1 MRALALFPVVLAA
14 LASACS
20 TLLPEHH
27 DEQQPAVLEHYG
39 DPPRVTAPA
48 SVLVGDPVTVSVT
61 SYGGGCVRKGYT
73 DVVQGERM
81 TVSVRPY
88 DLYVGDGKVVCTD
101 ELALYQHDVTLRF
114 DQPGTA
120 TIRIHGTRMPGGE
133 PITLTRTVVVAAE
146 R

>member
-1 MRALALFPVVLAA
+1 MRALALLPLVLAA

-20 TLLPEHH
+20 ALLPERPS
-27 DEQQPAVLEHYG
+27 EQQPAVLEHYG
-39 DPPRVTAPA
+39 EPPQVTAPA
-48 SVLVGDPVTVSVT
+48 SVLVGEPVTVSVT

-73 DVVQGERM
+73 EVVQGQGM

-88 DLYVGDGKVVCTD
+88 ELHAGDGKSVCTD
-101 ELALYQHDVTLRF
+101 ELALYRHQVTLRF

-120 TIRIHGTRMPGGE
+120 TLRIHGTRMPGRE
-133 PITLTRTVVVAAE
+133 PITLTHTVVVAG